1 MLQNLP
7 QMHATD
13 GRSFFVHL
21 STAYG
26 SHRAMFHQVESHKLH
41 KIPDVAYALSVP
53 KWLVF
58 YDERHPLLMKCFKI
72 ILRYKREMG
81 EAFASICLSV
91 IGPAKPFSIKVGSQ
105 IAHKMPHFGYPLST
119 ENWMLNCNERQPLSM
134 KYFKIFLRGIKQV
147 GWASMCIF

>member
-1 MLQNLP
+1 M
-7 QMHATD
+7 
-13 GRSFFVHL
+13 HL

-58 YDERHPLLMKCFKI
+58 YDERHPLLKKCFKI

-91 IGPAKPFSIKVGSQ
+91 IGPTKPFSTKVGSQ
-105 IAHKMPHFGYPLST
+105 IAHKMPHFGYPLGT
-119 ENWMLNCNERQPLSM
+119 ENVLWDIDLQGEISLIAYEVFQNPL
-134 KYFKIFLRGIKQV
+134 
-147 GWASMCIF
+147 